1 MQPLIDI
8 WMKAFGKQ
16 AELKAHLELFLKTN
30 QSIGFVPTMGAL
42 HQGHLSLLKKSLTDN
57 KVTVCSIFVNPTQ
70 FNNAEDLDKYPR
82 TLEDDLKKIKALDP
96 SIIVYAPSVEDIYG
110 SKVASEKFDYD
121 GLEYQMEGKQ
131 RPGHFDGVGTIVR
144 ELFRIVKPTRAYFGE
159 KDYQQVLIIE
169 KMVEKNQ
176 LPVKIVTCPIL
187 REENGLAMSSRN
199 QRLSDKEREEASFI
213 YQSLLEAKKLFQ
225 TKDFKE
231 VYTAVAAAYEKQKN
245 IDLEYFVIADSQSL
259 IEITEKSEDKKYRA
273 FIAVHIGKVRLID
286 TIALN

>member
-42 HQGHLSLLKKSLTDN
+42 HQGHLSLLKKSLIEN
-57 KVTVCSIFVNPTQ
+57 KITVCSIFVNPTQ

-82 TLEDDLKKIKALDP
+82 TLVDDLKKIEVLDP
-96 SIIVYAPSVEDIYG
+96 SIIVFAPSVEDIYG
-110 SKVASEKFDYD
+110 NKVATESFDYD
-121 GLEYQMEGKQ
+121 GLEHQMEGKQ

-231 VYTAVAAAYEKQKN
+231 VYTAVATAYEKQKN

>member
-42 HQGHLSLLKKSLTDN
+42 HQGHLSLLKKSLIEN
-57 KVTVCSIFVNPTQ
+57 KITVCSIFVNPTQ

-82 TLEDDLKKIKALDP
+82 TLVDDLKKIEVLDP
-96 SIIVYAPSVEDIYG
+96 SIIVFAPSVEDIYG
-110 SKVASEKFDYD
+110 NKVATESFDYD
-121 GLEYQMEGKQ
+121 GLEHQMEGKQ

-176 LPVKIVTCPIL
+176 LPVEIVTCPIL

-231 VYTAVAAAYEKQKN
+231 VYTAVATAYEKQKN

>member
-42 HQGHLSLLKKSLTDN
+42 HQGHLSLLKKSLIEN
-57 KVTVCSIFVNPTQ
+57 KITVCSIFVNPTQ

-82 TLEDDLKKIKALDP
+82 TLMDDLKKIEVLDP
-96 SIIVYAPSVEDIYG
+96 SIIVFAPSVEDIYG
-110 SKVASEKFDYD
+110 NKVATESFDYD
-121 GLEYQMEGKQ
+121 GLEHQMEGKQ

-231 VYTAVAAAYEKQKN
+231 VYTAVATAYEKQKN